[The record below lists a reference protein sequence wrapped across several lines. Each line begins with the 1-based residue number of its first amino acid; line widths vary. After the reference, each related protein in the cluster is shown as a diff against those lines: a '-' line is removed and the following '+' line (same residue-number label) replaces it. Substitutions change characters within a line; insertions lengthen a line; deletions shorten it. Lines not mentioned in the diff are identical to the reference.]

1 MLYIIP
7 DYYKEFECIAD
18 KCEDTCCAGWQ
29 IVIDKKTLKKY
40 RKIKGNFRKQIL
52 KNVDWFQGTFKQDK
66 DKRCAFLNE
75 KNLCN
80 LYLSQGEEGFCKTCR
95 EYPRHTEEF
104 EGVRE
109 VTLSI
114 SCPEVARILM
124 NRMEPVTFLSYE
136 KEGEEEF
143 EDFDP
148 FFYSILEDARKEM
161 IAILQ
166 SRDLIIADRILLIL
180 GMAHDMQG
188 RMNRQEMFDCSDV
201 IHKYTTDKALQFVKN
216 YQQKSNRKQAEAEFA
231 HTMFQHLYE
240 LELLREEWGILL
252 KETEDLLYRDK
263 ESYGKMKEEF
273 QNYLKTMEVSEKQNN
288 KEANGN
294 TISENEYLDINTK
307 INISIHLE
315 QLLVYFLFTYFPGAV
330 YDGEIYA
337 KVQLAVYCVWMIW
350 EIWMARW
357 LKNEKSL
364 DLEEMTELV
373 YRFSREVE
381 HSDLNLR
388 EIEKILSKKWFLAK
402 KI

>member
-1 MLYIIP
+1 MLITVP

-29 IVIDKKTLKKY
+29 IVIDKETLKKY
-40 RKIKGNFRKQIL
+40 TKIKDTFRKQIF
-52 KNVDWFQGTFKQDK
+52 KNINWFQGTFKQDK
-66 DKRCAFLNE
+66 NKRCAFLNE
-75 KNLCN
+75 RNLCD

-109 VTLSI
+109 ITLSI

-124 NRMEPVTFLSYE
+124 NRMEPVKFLSE
-136 KEGEEEF
+136 EIEGEEEF

-148 FFYSILEDARKEM
+148 FLYSILEDARIEM
-161 IAILQ
+161 ITILQ
-166 SRDLIIADRILLIL
+166 NRNLGITDRILLIL

-188 RMNRQEMFDCSDV
+188 RMNRQEMFACSEV
-201 IHKYTTDKALQFVKN
+201 ISKYTTEKALQFVRS
-216 YQQKSNRKQAEAEFA
+216 YQQNAEKKAQEMTFA
-231 HTMFQHLYE
+231 HTMFKHLFK
-240 LELLREEWGILL
+240 LELLKEEWGILL
-252 KETEDLLYRDK
+252 QETEDLLYQDK
-263 ESYGKMKEEF
+263 ERYRKVKEEF
-273 QNYLKTMEVSEKQNN
+273 QNYLKVAEDSEKQ
-288 KEANGN
+288 
-294 TISENEYLDINTK
+294 SENQGTGNNTASTEETGK
-307 INISIHLE
+307 RKVVSKVEIHLE

-337 KVQLAVYCVWMIW
+337 KVQLAVYCTWMIW

-357 LKNEKSL
+357 LKNKKNI

-388 EIEKILSKKWFLAK
+388 EIERILSKKWFLK
-402 KI
+402 KE

>member
-1 MLYIIP
+1 MLYTIP
-7 DYYKEFECIAD
+7 DYYPSFECIAD

-40 RKIKGNFRKQIL
+40 TKIKGDFRKRMFRS
-52 KNVDWFQGTFKQDK
+52 VDWFQGTFKQDK

-75 KNLCN
+75 RNLCD
-80 LYLSQGEEGFCKTCR
+80 LYLSQGEGGFCKTCR

-104 EGVRE
+104 EGIRE
-109 VTLSI
+109 ITLSI

-124 NRMEPVTFLSYE
+124 NRMEPVTFLNYE
-136 KEGEEEF
+136 REGEEEF

-148 FFYSILEDARKEM
+148 FFFSILEDARKEM

-166 SRDLIIADRILLIL
+166 NRSLPITDRILLIL

-188 RMNRQEMFDCSDV
+188 RMNRQEMFGCSDV
-201 IHKYTTDKALQFVKN
+201 ITKYTTEKALQFVKE
-216 YQQKSNRKQAEAEFA
+216 YQQKSKRDDFEFA
-231 HTMFQHLYE
+231 HTMFQHLFQ
-240 LELLREEWGILL
+240 LELLKEEWGILL
-252 KETEDLLYRDK
+252 KETEDLLYQKNEEYGKLRLEFEEYLRK
-263 ESYGKMKEEF
+263 TTRESYKRTNDTINIEMPEDAKKSTDKKEE
-273 QNYLKTMEVSEKQNN
+273 N
-288 KEANGN
+288 
-294 TISENEYLDINTK
+294 ENIVID
-307 INISIHLE
+307 IHLE

-357 LKNEKSL
+357 IKNERNI

-381 HSDLNLR
+381 HSDLNLAA
-388 EIEKILSKKWFLAK
+388 IEKILSKKWFLK
-402 KI
+402 

>member
-1 MLYIIP
+1 MLYTIP

-29 IVIDKKTLKKY
+29 IVIDKESLKKY
-40 RKIKGNFRKQIL
+40 TKVKGDFRKRLWRSI
-52 KNVDWFQGTFKQDK
+52 DWFQGTFKQDK
-66 DKRCAFLNE
+66 EKRCAFLNDR
-75 KNLCN
+75 NLCD

-124 NRMEPVTFLSYE
+124 NRMEPVKFLSEE

-148 FFYSILEDARKEM
+148 FLYSILEDARTEM
-161 IAILQ
+161 IDILQ
-166 SRDLIIADRILLIL
+166 NRDLTIQDRILLIL

-188 RMNRQEMFDCSDV
+188 RMNRQEMFACSDV
-201 IHKYTTDKALQFVKN
+201 ITKYTTEKALQFVKE
-216 YQQKSNRKQAEAEFA
+216 YEKKTEYKEKDMGFA
-231 HTMFQHLYE
+231 HTMFKHLYE

-252 KETEDLLYRDK
+252 AETEDLLYQD
-263 ESYGKMKEEF
+263 ELIYGIIKEEF
-273 QNYLKTMEVSEKQNN
+273 CRNMQENLQKEVQ
-288 KEANGN
+288 
-294 TISENEYLDINTK
+294 DK
-307 INISIHLE
+307 INMDIHLE

-337 KVQLAVYCVWMIW
+337 KAQLAVYCVWMIW

-357 LKNEKSL
+357 LKNEKNI

-381 HSDLNLR
+381 HSDLNLKEVER
-388 EIEKILSKKWFLAK
+388 ILSKKWFLK
-402 KI
+402 

>member
-1 MLYIIP
+1 MLITIP
-7 DYYKEFECIAD
+7 DYYQDFECIAD

-29 IVIDKKTLKKY
+29 IVIDRESLKKY
-40 RKIKGNFRKQIL
+40 TKIKGGFKKEIF
-52 KNVDWFQGTFKQDK
+52 KNVNWFQGTFKQDQN
-66 DKRCAFLNE
+66 KRCAFLNE
-75 KNLCN
+75 KNLCD

-109 VTLSI
+109 ITLSI

-124 NRMEPVTFLSYE
+124 NRMEPVQFLSEE

-148 FFYSILEDARKEM
+148 FLYSILEDARKEM
-161 IAILQ
+161 ITILQ
-166 SRDLIIADRILLIL
+166 NRNLTISDRVLLVL

-188 RMNRQEMFDCSDV
+188 RMNRQEMFACSDV
-201 IHKYTTDKALQFVKN
+201 ITKYTTAKAVQFVRD
-216 YQQKSNRKQAEAEFA
+216 YQIKTKLKGEEMTFA
-231 HTMFQHLYE
+231 HTMFKHLYE

-252 KETEDLLYRDK
+252 KETEDLLYQDTEDYSK
-263 ESYGKMKEEF
+263 TKEEF
-273 QNYLKTMEVSEKQNN
+273 HTCLKN
-288 KEANGN
+288 KAA
-294 TISENEYLDINTK
+294 SENHSSKEVEGKSIAEDSNSN
-307 INISIHLE
+307 INIDIHLE

-337 KVQLAVYCVWMIW
+337 KAQLAVYCVWMIW
-350 EIWMARW
+350 EIWMAHW

-381 HSDLNLR
+381 HSDLNLG
-388 EIEKILSKKWFLAK
+388 EIERILSKKWFLK
-402 KI
+402 

>member
-1 MLYIIP
+1 MLYTIP

-18 KCEDTCCAGWQ
+18 RCEDTCCARWQ
-29 IVIDKKTLKKY
+29 IVIDKETLKKY
-40 RKIKGNFRKQIL
+40 TKIKGEFKKEIFR
-52 KNVDWFQGTFKQDK
+52 NVNWFQGTFKQDK
-66 DKRCAFLNE
+66 SKRCAFLND
-75 KNLCN
+75 KNLCD

-95 EYPRHTEEF
+95 EDPRHTEEF

-109 VTLSI
+109 ITLSI

-124 NRMEPVTFLSYE
+124 NRMTPVAFISEE
-136 KEGEEEF
+136 KEGDEEF

-148 FFYSILEDARKEM
+148 FLYSILEDARKEM
-161 IAILQ
+161 ITILQ
-166 SRDLIIADRILLIL
+166 NRDRTISDRILLVL

-188 RMNRQEMFDCSDV
+188 RMNRQEMFACSDV
-201 IHKYTTDKALQFVKN
+201 ITKYTTDKALQFVRD
-216 YQQKSNRKQAEAEFA
+216 YQTKAENKEGEMTFA
-231 HTMFQHLYE
+231 HTMFKHLFE

-252 KETEDLLYRDK
+252 KETEDLLYWDK
-263 ESYGKMKEEF
+263 EAYGKNKEEF
-273 QNYLKTMEVSEKQNN
+273 RNYLKNME
-288 KEANGN
+288 
-294 TISENEYLDINTK
+294 ISEYKNIKETIEDNSTK
-307 INISIHLE
+307 IKTDIHIE

-364 DLEEMTELV
+364 DLEEMIELV

-381 HSDLNLR
+381 HSDLNLG
-388 EIEKILSKKWFLAK
+388 EIERILSKKWFLRTTEK
-402 KI
+402 